1 MVKRLEKFQAFDGTI
16 FNDETTAEEYESGLY
31 NQWLKL
37 RGIAGFTAVI
47 DTGDGDFGVD
57 VREHVLQD
65 LIRYEF
71 SKGLFHVTHARV
83 AFGPPEAEAGPEAA
97 VEDRNVPATPT
108 QEKANQPR
116 ILEPT
121 PAKEAPKFEVGKH

>member
-1 MVKRLEKFQAFDGTI
+1 MVKRLEKFEAFDGTV
-16 FNDETTAEEYESGLY
+16 FNDETTAEQYETGLY
-31 NQWLKL
+31 NQWLAQ
-37 RGIAGFTAVI
+37 RNMTAFAKTP

-71 SKGLFHVTHARV
+71 DLGLFHVAHARV
-83 AFGPPEAEAGPEAA
+83 VLGPQEAA
-97 VEDRNVPATPT
+97 TQVEDRNVPATPT
-108 QEKANQPR
+108 EEKTNQPR

-121 PAKEAPKFEVGKH
+121 PREEPKFEVGKH

>member
-37 RGIAGFTAVI
+37 RGIAGFAAVI
-47 DTGDGDFGVD
+47 DTGDGDFGMD
-57 VREHVLQD
+57 VRERVLQD

-71 SKGLFHVTHARV
+71 SEGLHHVPNARV
-83 AFGPPEAEAGPEAA
+83 ALDPAETSAETSA
-97 VEDRNVPATPT
+97 E
-108 QEKANQPR
+108 EKTNQPR

-121 PAKEAPKFEVGKH
+121 PREEPKFEVGKH